1 MNKKPSGTVTFLFSD
16 IEGSTQKWE
25 ENAEQMQVA
34 FARQEAIIRKA
45 MSEHGG
51 YVYKMIG
58 DAFQVAFDTAPE
70 ALAAANSTQNI
81 LQREPWGDIGP
92 VWVRMALHTGV
103 VEERGDDY
111 VGPILNRTAR
121 LMNAGHGGQVL
132 LSQATYELVRDN
144 LPDGVSLSD
153 LGEHRLKDLTR
164 PEHVFQLVAPNLESR
179 FPPLLT
185 LDAHPNNLPLQLTSF
200 IGRERE
206 LDEVKQKLATSRLVT
221 LIGPGGTGKSRL
233 ALQIAADLT
242 DRFNQGVWF
251 VDFCALTEPGLVPQ
265 SVSTV
270 LSIREEGQR
279 PLIETLG
286 EGIGG
291 KEILLVLDNC
301 EHLIEACA
309 RFSDA
314 LLRACPG
321 LRILATSREALRI
334 GGEMTNIV
342 LPLETPDPEHLPA
355 VEALSQYDAVRLFI
369 ERSVAVSPDFK
380 IDNSNAPAVAQIC
393 YRLDGIPLA
402 LELASARVG
411 AITVDMILDRLD
423 DRFRLLSKGDRA
435 VLPRHQTLE
444 AVIDWSYELL
454 AERECA
460 LFRRLGVFAGG
471 WTLEAAESM
480 CCGEGIRDWEILE
493 LMTSLVDKSLVQIDR
508 SQEET
513 RYRMLESV
521 RQYAWQK
528 ASITSEAE
536 EIRSQYISYYLQLAE
551 EGEKKSYWGGDTT
564 LPKRLAVDFDN
575 FRTALVWC
583 FEDVENYGE
592 LGLRLAGAL
601 WIVWWTFGYLN
612 EGRDWLERAIESDIT
627 GGAPRA
633 KALTNLGCIAWQQ
646 GDYQIAGGHT
656 KESITIYRDQVTEDR
671 PGLAN
676 AIHIRG
682 HVIFDQK
689 DYSQARSLFEESLT
703 KYRQLE
709 DQENILLLVSDLG
722 MVDYHEGDYQSA
734 KLRYEECLGIA
745 RQREDLINIVN
756 NLLRIGDIA
765 RLERDYESAA
775 ASYEESLE
783 ILKDMELNLELA
795 SNLHKLGYIARF
807 RGDFQKAAQLF
818 TDSLTMQQTMGNK
831 QGIIEC
837 LIGLAGLATVTESP
851 VIAVRLFAAA
861 EESLASIGAP
871 LGPADIAELERD
883 LPIAQEQ
890 LSSDEFS
897 LAWSIGTRY
906 TLEQA
911 VAQAKDMADLLVTSK
926 DNSSN

>member
-1 MNKKPSGTVTFLFSD
+1 
-16 IEGSTQKWE
+16 
-25 ENAEQMQVA
+25 
-34 FARQEAIIRKA
+34 
-45 MSEHGG
+45 
-51 YVYKMIG
+51 
-58 DAFQVAFDTAPE
+58 
-70 ALAAANSTQNI
+70 
-81 LQREPWGDIGP
+81 
-92 VWVRMALHTGV
+92 
-103 VEERGDDY
+103 
-111 VGPILNRTAR
+111 
-121 LMNAGHGGQVL
+121 
-132 LSQATYELVRDN
+132 
-144 LPDGVSLSD
+144 
-153 LGEHRLKDLTR
+153 
-164 PEHVFQLVAPNLESR
+164 
-179 FPPLLT
+179 
-185 LDAHPNNLPLQLTSF
+185 
-200 IGRERE
+200 
-206 LDEVKQKLATSRLVT
+206 
-221 LIGPGGTGKSRL
+221 
-233 ALQIAADLT
+233 
-242 DRFNQGVWF
+242 
-251 VDFCALTEPGLVPQ
+251 
-265 SVSTV
+265 
-270 LSIREEGQR
+270 
-279 PLIETLG
+279 
-286 EGIGG
+286 
-291 KEILLVLDNC
+291 
-301 EHLIEACA
+301 
-309 RFSDA
+309 
-314 LLRACPG
+314 
-321 LRILATSREALRI
+321 
-334 GGEMTNIV
+334 
-342 LPLETPDPEHLPA
+342 
-355 VEALSQYDAVRLFI
+355 
-369 ERSVAVSPDFK
+369 
-380 IDNSNAPAVAQIC
+380 
-393 YRLDGIPLA
+393 
-402 LELASARVG
+402 
-411 AITVDMILDRLD
+411 
-423 DRFRLLSKGDRA
+423 
-435 VLPRHQTLE
+435 
-444 AVIDWSYELL
+444 
-454 AERECA
+454 
-460 LFRRLGVFAGG
+460 
-471 WTLEAAESM
+471 M

-646 GDYQIAGGHT
+646 GDYQIAGEYT
-656 KESITIYRDQVTEDR
+656 KESITIYRDQVIEDR